1 VWILGQAMFSK
12 LADRPTEAAKGMLFS
27 KVRKGFNESPKSH
40 TIHAMV
46 GLLCGIFHFFFT
58 ACQSLLSNAFH
69 ILFEKNFDM

>member
-40 TIHAMV
+40 TIHAML
-46 GLLCGIFHFFFT
+46 GLPCGIFHSF
-58 ACQSLLSNAFH
+58 SLPGEIFAFH
-69 ILFEKNFDM
+69 IFFEKSFDM